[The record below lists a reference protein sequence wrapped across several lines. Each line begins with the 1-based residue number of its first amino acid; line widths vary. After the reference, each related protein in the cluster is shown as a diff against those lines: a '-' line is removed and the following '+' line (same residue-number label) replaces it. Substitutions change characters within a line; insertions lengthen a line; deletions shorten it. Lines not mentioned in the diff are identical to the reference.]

1 MEMIDPVEKTVSVP
15 VPEYQAFVAWRSSV
29 ASESF
34 TSLEQ
39 VRHRK
44 GLAEI
49 NQGNYVSLSKL
60 KNELA
65 TLHRQSSQK
74 KFSKSAKR

>member
-1 MEMIDPVEKTVSVP
+1 MEMIDQVEKNILVP
-15 VPEYQAFVAWRSSV
+15 AREYWAFVAWRSSS

-34 TSLEQ
+34 TPFERA
-39 VRHRK
+39 RHRK

-74 KFSKSAKR
+74 KFVKTTKK

>member
-1 MEMIDPVEKTVSVP
+1 MKIIGQIERTIP
-15 VPEYQAFVAWRSSV
+15 VPAHEYQAFVAWRASV

-34 TSLEQ
+34 TAVERFQ
-39 VRHRK
+39 HRK

-49 NQGNYVSLSKL
+49 NQGNYVSLSQL
-60 KNELA
+60 KHELA

-74 KFSKSAKR
+74 KLAKVAKR